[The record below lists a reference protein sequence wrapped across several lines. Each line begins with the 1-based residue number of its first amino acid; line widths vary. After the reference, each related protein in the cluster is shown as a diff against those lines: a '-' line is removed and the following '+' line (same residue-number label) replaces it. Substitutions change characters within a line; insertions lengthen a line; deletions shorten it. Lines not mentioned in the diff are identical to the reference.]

1 MRTPKSLFLF
11 LLFLFTSLFAVAQ
24 KPLSFRDTTIK
35 TPQTFAMIIGVS
47 KYKYIRPLQF
57 ADRDAE
63 LFRDHLKSPAGGMLR
78 DENIFLLLN
87 EQVDNAN
94 FWAKGFQWLRAK
106 KLQKGDRLYIYL
118 AGHGDAIDEDQFFFL
133 GYDCNPAGDKNNYL
147 VGGAIQLFNLKKKI
161 ASETSKGVEVIFIMD
176 ACRTNELPG
185 GAAGQSFLNTA
196 ITEKKAGEIMMLAT
210 AAGHESLEDA
220 SIGEGH
226 GLFTWYLVQGLKGL
240 ADSVGITD
248 RRVTL
253 QEIQTYV
260 TAKVPVV
267 AQQRFNKNQLPFF
280 CCTEKNDDVISTVDS
295 LYLLNWLRINFP
307 KGPGNSVKNIA
318 SQKQIAKTDTAL
330 VNLYNR
336 FNLAI
341 NEKTTAGR
349 NNAESYYYQL
359 EQKFP
364 GNEYTLD
371 AKSTL
376 AAEWIRQA
384 QLMAVQYLKNPS
396 TDPVKRRNYY
406 DASWLLEKANSLLK
420 DDDPDFT
427 SSLMSRFHLLRSAG
441 SSSVNEMF
449 ENAWAIFLYEKKPA
463 VGFERL
469 AVLHLSTDNL
479 DSAMFYARQ
488 AIAVAPQWNPAYNTM
503 SKIFTRLNNPDSARQ
518 YKKRAEAA
526 NPAVVEDKTSA
537 KPKTKFKQGFSIGT
551 GMSMLKPTFSQRGTQ
566 NITGVSGVNSVNFD
580 LGVTGRIP
588 LSNTTSLRPDLL
600 LSFNGPA
607 LEFLRRN
614 QAGGTDV
621 EKLKV
626 EFIILNFSLPLA
638 ININSSANSPY
649 FALAPGFGYIIGADP
664 ETEKILPLNKPV
676 LSADLAFGVDFT
688 FAKQGFVFSPQIGY
702 SAGLNDLKKEAS
714 SEYASAISSMKAQGF
729 TLRFYFRK
737 N

>member
-1 MRTPKSLFLF
+1 MRTPKSLFIF

-307 KGPGNSVKNIA
+307 KGPGNSVKSIA
-318 SQKQIAKTDTAL
+318 SQKQIVKTDTAL
-330 VNLYNR
+330 VNLYTR

-396 TDPVKRRNYY
+396 TDPVERRNYY

-420 DDDPDFT
+420 DDDPDFA

-441 SSSVNEMF
+441 SSSVKEMF

-469 AVLHLSTDNL
+469 AALHLSTDNL

-526 NPAVVEDKTSA
+526 NPAVVVDKASA
-537 KPKTKFKQGFSIGT
+537 KQKGKFKQGFSIGT

-566 NITGVSGVNSVNFD
+566 NIVGVSGVNAFKFD
-580 LGVTGRIP
+580 LGVGGRIQ
-588 LSNTTSLRPDLL
+588 LGNTTSLRPDFL
-600 LSFNGPA
+600 LSFNGPS
-607 LEFLRRN
+607 LEFLKRN
-614 QAGGTDV
+614 QTGGTDI
-621 EKLKV
+621 EK
-626 EFIILNFSLPLA
+626 IIMEYVSFNFSLPLV
-638 ININSSANSPY
+638 INMNSAATSPY
-649 FALAPGFGYIIGADP
+649 FSMAPTFGYIFGTDP
-664 ETEKILPLNKPV
+664 DTDKILPLNKAV
-676 LSADLAFGVDFT
+676 FSADFAFGVDFT

-702 SAGLNDLKKEAS
+702 SAGLNNLRKTATT
-714 SEYASAISSMKAQGF
+714 EYATALSSLKNQGF
-729 TLRFYFRK
+729 TLRFYFRR